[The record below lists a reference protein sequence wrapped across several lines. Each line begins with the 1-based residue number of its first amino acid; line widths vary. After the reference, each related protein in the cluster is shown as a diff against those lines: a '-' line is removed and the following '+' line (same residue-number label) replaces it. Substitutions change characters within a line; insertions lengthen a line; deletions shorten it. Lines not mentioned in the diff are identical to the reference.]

1 MVVAKEEL
9 EGFTGVQFETGNNIA
24 DLFIGA
30 AQNIVENYLG
40 YEVESK
46 EYIKHFSLHSS
57 NVIKCGVKNITA
69 VSEISVDGTPV
80 PVDNYYIDDDK
91 IILKQPVISDNII
104 ITFTAGFS
112 TDLPDIIK
120 LTVLRIAALLQTE
133 SNNNIGISGKSSFI
147 DGSRTFMNFTN
158 YDKYL
163 ISCSKYKL
171 I

>member
-1 MVVAKEEL
+1 MIVTTDEL
-9 EGFTGVQFETGNNIA
+9 QGFTGVQFESGNNIA

-40 YEVESK
+40 YEIESK
-46 EYIKHFSLHSS
+46 EYTKHFALHTS
-57 NVIKCGVKNITA
+57 NIIKCGVKNITA
-69 VSEISVDGTPV
+69 VSKITIDGTPV
-80 PVDNYYIDDDK
+80 EDYYIDDDK

-112 TDLPDIIK
+112 TDLPQIIK

-133 SNNNIGISGKSSFI
+133 SNNNIGISGKSFM
-147 DGSRTFMNFTN
+147 DGSRTFTNFTN
-158 YDKYL
+158 FERYL
-163 ISCSKYKL
+163 IACSKYKL

>member
-1 MVVAKEEL
+1 MVITKEEL
-9 EGFTGVQFETGNNIA
+9 QGFTGVEFESGNNIA
-24 DLFIGA
+24 ELFIGA

-46 EYIKHFSLHSS
+46 NYTKHFALHSS

-69 VSEISVDGTPV
+69 VSEITIDGTPV
-80 PVDNYYIDDDK
+80 QDYYSDNDK

-104 ITFTAGFS
+104 IIFTAGFG
-112 TDLPDIIK
+112 TDLPQIIK

-133 SNNNIGISGKSSFI
+133 SNNNIGISGKSFI
-147 DGSRTFMNFTN
+147 DGSRTFTNFTN
-158 YDKYL
+158 FDRYL
-163 ISCSKYKL
+163 IACSKYKL

>member
-1 MVVAKEEL
+1 MVITKEEL
-9 EGFTGVQFETGNNIA
+9 QGYTGVEFETGNNIA
-24 DLFIGA
+24 ELFIGA

-40 YEVESK
+40 YEIESK
-46 EYIKHFSLHSS
+46 EYTKHFSLHNS
-57 NVIKCGVKNITA
+57 NVIKCEVKNITN
-69 VSEISVDGTPV
+69 VTEITIDGTLV
-80 PVDNYYIDDDK
+80 ENYYVDDDK

-104 ITFTAGFS
+104 VKFTAGFS
-112 TDLPDIIK
+112 TDLPQIIK

-133 SNNNIGISGKSSFI
+133 SNNNIGVSGKSFM
-147 DGSRTFMNFTN
+147 DGSRTFISYTN

>member
-1 MVVAKEEL
+1 MIVTKEEL
-9 EGFTGVQFETGNNIA
+9 QGFTGVEFESGNNIA
-24 DLFIGA
+24 ELFIGA

-40 YEVESK
+40 YEVEIK
-46 EYIKHFSLHSS
+46 EYTKHFTLHSS
-57 NVIKCGVKNITA
+57 NVIKCGVKNITV
-69 VSEISVDGTPV
+69 VSEITVDGT

-91 IILKQPVISDNII
+91 IVLKQPVISDNII
-104 ITFTAGFS
+104 VTFTAGFS
-112 TDLPDIIK
+112 TDLPQIIK

-133 SNNNIGISGKSSFI
+133 SNNNIGISGKSFM

>member
-1 MVVAKEEL
+1 MVVTKEEL
-9 EGFTGVQFETGNNIA
+9 LGFTGIEFESGNNISE
-24 DLFIGA
+24 LFIGA

-40 YEVESK
+40 YEIESK

-57 NVIKCGVKNITA
+57 NVIKVGVKNITA
-69 VSEISVDGTPV
+69 VKEIIIDGTPV
-80 PVDNYYIDDDK
+80 EDYYINDDK
-91 IILKQPVISDNII
+91 IILKQPVISDDII
-104 ITFTAGFS
+104 VKFTAGFGE
-112 TDLPDIIK
+112 DLPKIIK

-133 SNNNIGISGKSSFI
+133 SNNNIGISGKSFM
-147 DGSRTFMNFTN
+147 DGSRTFVSYTN

>member
-1 MVVAKEEL
+1 MIVKADEL
-9 EGFTGVQFETGNNIA
+9 LDYTGVQLETPELA
-24 DLFIGA
+24 ELFIGA

-46 EYIKHFSLHSS
+46 EYTKHFSLHSS

-69 VSEISVDGTPV
+69 VKEITIDGTPV
-80 PVDNYYIDDDK
+80 ENYYIDDDK
-91 IILKQPVISDNII
+91 IILNQPVISDNII
-104 ITFTAGFS
+104 ATFTAGFS
-112 TDLPDIIK
+112 TDLPQIIK

-133 SNNNIGISGKSSFI
+133 SNNNIGISGKSFM
-147 DGSRTFMNFTN
+147 DGSRTFTNFTN

-163 ISCSKYKL
+163 IQCSKYKL